1 MLLNEARPS
10 SLSQRDT
17 QFVQTEGEQS
27 ERGAYLKQFFDEQY
41 LMKYCSSAILHN
53 PTTQERERER
63 KKSELMLSSLPLK
76 YLNIQSRNMHH
87 MYGMIVYSAHKATGQ
102 L

>member
-53 PTTQERERER
+53 PTTRERERE
-63 KKSELMLSSLPLK
+63 KKKWTDVEFTSS
-76 YLNIQSRNMHH
+76 
-87 MYGMIVYSAHKATGQ
+87 
-102 L
+102 